1 MESNLGWLMNRAGHT
16 WRTVVDRYMAEL
28 GLTQT
33 RWVALLVLDKVGEGC
48 TQSVLAANVGVEQPS
63 LVRTLGQLEEAG
75 LIERRTNPADGRC
88 RTVWFTEA
96 GRELLGKMEAV
107 ADGGRKLLLKGVS
120 SEQRKMLH
128 DVLEI
133 IISNAQA
140 VLEEEKQ

>member
-16 WRTVVDRYMAEL
+16 WRMVVDRYMAEL

-48 TQSVLAANVGVEQPS
+48 TQTVLASNVGVEQPS

-88 RTVWFTEA
+88 RTVWFTDA
-96 GRELLGKMEAV
+96 GRELLGKMEVV
-107 ADGGRKLLLKGVS
+107 ARGGRNLLLKDVS

-140 VLEEEKQ
+140 VLEEEKK